1 MVGMLHR
8 LKEHHQKYPL
18 QFKTTDKHVSLQTTS
33 KPVSLFV
40 VFVLKVYNKITVL
53 LLLLLC
59 FQAGRA
65 TSYVAFKD
73 PLTVE
78 LGFNSHF
85 FLILIR
91 CQ

>member
-1 MVGMLHR
+1 MLHR

-53 LLLLLC
+53 LLLLFC

-65 TSYVAFKD
+65 TCYVAFKD

-78 LGFNSHF
+78 LGFN
-85 FLILIR
+85 
-91 CQ
+91 

>member
-8 LKEHHQKYPL
+8 LKEHHQKYPAL
-18 QFKTTDKHVSLQTTS
+18 QFKTTDKHVSLQRTS
-33 KPVSLFV
+33 KPVSLF

-53 LLLLLC
+53 LLLLFC

-78 LGFNSHF
+78 LGFN
-85 FLILIR
+85 
-91 CQ
+91 